1 MGFEAIAVTLWV
13 AFVLSVVIEAAV
25 KTFERFWLFGAAVAN
40 NYQYKKASAAGNLQ
54 PGQAYEVLRPHFLKL
69 ALAVVC
75 ITVTLQFH
83 FTILDPAI
91 QLVMPEFQSGFLGY
105 LLTGL
110 VIGRGSNVTHS
121 IIEKIKVF
129 SQSSTT
135 ANRG

>member
-25 KTFERFWLFGAAVAN
+25 KTFERFWLFGAAVCN
-40 NYQYKKASAAGNLQ
+40 NYQYKKASAAGKLL
-54 PGQAYEVLRPHFLKL
+54 PGQAYEVLRPHFVKL
-69 ALAVVC
+69 LLAIMCV
-75 ITVTLQFH
+75 IVTLQFH

-121 IIEKIKVF
+121 IIEKIKAF
-129 SQSSTT
+129 SQSTT
-135 ANRG
+135 GQ